1 LESDR
6 PTTQQFPDYLHNG
19 ELRLA
24 TSYRFDPSHDQDGAT
39 VKIPVQ
45 ALPQVDENLWSW
57 GIPGWRLDL
66 IEALLKALPKDKRRN
81 LVPIPDTAK
90 KLMQSVDAVHL
101 REHIFSFWHLRYV
114 VNKLPKKI
122 FLLNVLINIWCLLLS
137 R

>member
-45 ALPQVDENLWSW
+45 ALP
-57 GIPGWRLDL
+57 
-66 IEALLKALPKDKRRN
+66 
-81 LVPIPDTAK
+81 
-90 KLMQSVDAVHL
+90 KLM
-101 REHIFSFWHLRYV
+101 
-114 VNKLPKKI
+114 KI
-122 FLLNVLINIWCLLLS
+122 YGRGAFRAGVWI
-137 R
+137 